1 MKGGGTQSGN
11 AWLAGLPA
19 LTKKIKKSF
28 NKKMTLNF
36 GTKLFDLE
44 HETNLQSLTHT
55 SLDIENFDYHVS
67 NFTCFYNH
75 FLYTD

>member
-1 MKGGGTQSGN
+1 
-11 AWLAGLPA
+11 
-19 LTKKIKKSF
+19 
-28 NKKMTLNF
+28 MTLNF

-75 FLYTD
+75 FLHTD